1 MREWS
6 QAGIILLSRFFFKCD
21 YKYTFADVLMTASP
35 NKTQNKHALT
45 LEQCA
50 ILQNL

>member
-1 MREWS
+1 MES
-6 QAGIILLSRFFFKCD
+6 GGHHFVIQGFFKCD